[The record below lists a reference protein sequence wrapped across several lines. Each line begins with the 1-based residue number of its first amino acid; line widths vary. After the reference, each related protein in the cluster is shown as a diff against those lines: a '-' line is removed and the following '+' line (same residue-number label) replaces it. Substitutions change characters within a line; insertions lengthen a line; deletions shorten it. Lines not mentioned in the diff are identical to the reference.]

1 VKKTSAACS
10 GPGWKSASR
19 TGKLTSDSPKTLT
32 EALRTLLI
40 GEEYCM
46 SVKVL
51 IVDDEKDFLE
61 IIAERIAARGIDV
74 STASSAEN
82 ALNMIEEESY
92 EVVVM
97 DFMMPALDGFKALK
111 LMKAKRP
118 EMQIILLTGNVP
130 DEKRIEAKALGA
142 LDVIEKP
149 PDLQDL
155 IEKIKKAQK
164 GRGTK

>member
-1 VKKTSAACS
+1 
-10 GPGWKSASR
+10 
-19 TGKLTSDSPKTLT
+19 
-32 EALRTLLI
+32 
-40 GEEYCM
+40 M